1 MTQLDNRGQMVKA
14 AQMYYLDGRGQDDI
28 ARVLG
33 TSRSKVSR
41 MLAAARARGIVEIR
55 IQNPYGRNEDLEHE
69 LCTRFDLAHA
79 RVPAFSPGA
88 DPRAAVAMLA
98 AQWLDKSLRDGQVVA
113 LSWGSTLQ
121 AVVNAVAVDRP
132 RKVEVVPLVG
142 GLSTTA
148 SLANAQELVRE
159 LAARLGGSYRYLHA
173 PALLQSAGA
182 GAALRAEPAIREA
195 FDHAL
200 SADIAMVGIGAV
212 GGGSSAQILDGLA
225 LTPTQRAEFFAA
237 NPVGDTCCR
246 FFDAAGNQIQG
257 EVYDRVLA
265 VDLADLPRIPT
276 VIGVATGPDK
286 APGVLGALG
295 RRAVRGLVVDACL
308 AHAVLAASDKSP

>member
-1 MTQLDNRGQMVKA
+1 MMQLDDRGQMVKA
-14 AQMYYLDGRGQDDI
+14 ARMYFLDGRGHDDI

-41 MLAAARARGIVEIR
+41 MLAAARAQGIVEIR
-55 IQNPYGRNEDLEHE
+55 IKDPNGRYEDLEHE
-69 LCTRFDLAHA
+69 LRARFDLAHA
-79 RVPAFSPGA
+79 RVPTFSRGE
-88 DPRAAVAMLA
+88 DPLAAVAMLA
-98 AQWLDKSLRDGQVVA
+98 AQWLTESLRDGQVVA

-121 AVVNAVAVDRP
+121 AVVNSVAVDQP

-148 SLANAQELVRE
+148 SMATAQELVRE

-173 PALLQSAGA
+173 PALLQSTV
-182 GAALRAEPAIREA
+182 AAADLRAEPAIREA
-195 FDHAL
+195 FIHAL
-200 SADIAMVGIGAV
+200 SADIAVVGIGAV
-212 GGGSSAQILDGLA
+212 GLGSSDQILDGLA
-225 LTPTQRAEFFAA
+225 LTPRQRAEFFAA

-265 VDLADLPRIPT
+265 IDLADLRRIPT
-276 VIGVATGPDK
+276 VIAVATGPDK
-286 APGVLGALG
+286 AAGVLGAL
-295 RRAVRGLVVDACL
+295 RRRTVRGLVVDACL
-308 AHAVLAASDKSP
+308 AHAVLAADDKHH

>member
-1 MTQLDNRGQMVKA
+1 
-14 AQMYYLDGRGQDDI
+14 
-28 ARVLG
+28 
-33 TSRSKVSR
+33 
-41 MLAAARARGIVEIR
+41 
-55 IQNPYGRNEDLEHE
+55 
-69 LCTRFDLAHA
+69 
-79 RVPAFSPGA
+79 
-88 DPRAAVAMLA
+88 MLA

-121 AVVNAVAVDRP
+121 AVVNAVAVERP

-142 GLSTTA
+142 ALSTTA
-148 SLANAQELVRE
+148 SLATAQELVRE

-276 VIGVATGPDK
+276 VANRTGACKIVRILHARDERARDVRGRPRRAWRATGRDRRCGRPDLTGFRHPDSGDCS
-286 APGVLGALG
+286 AMAGGVRAGCGQEGSRRTATRRGSTGSRRQCG
-295 RRAVRGLVVDACL
+295 RITPLRLACRARAILR
-308 AHAVLAASDKSP
+308 